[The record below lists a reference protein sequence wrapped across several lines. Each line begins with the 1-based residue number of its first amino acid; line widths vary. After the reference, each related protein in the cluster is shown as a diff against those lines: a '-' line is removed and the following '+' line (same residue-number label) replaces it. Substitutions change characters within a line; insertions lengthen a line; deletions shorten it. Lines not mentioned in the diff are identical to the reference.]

1 MLNYSTRDMAMV
13 GVLSALSVAMGYTFI
28 FVPNVEMISAS
39 IFISGYL
46 LGVPKGIVVAIM
58 AETVFSAFNPMGSGL
73 AFPFLLVSQ
82 VIGMSF
88 FGAAGGMLGK
98 WGEKFVFTK
107 VRIGALAA
115 AGFGC
120 TIVYDLLTTLSW
132 PIAAG
137 FSGNQMYAT
146 IALGAV
152 FSSIHL
158 ISNSLIFVLIVPSI
172 LKAVNSS
179 GRFA

>member
-1 MLNYSTRDMAMV
+1 MSYSTKDIAMV

-46 LGVPKGIVVAIM
+46 LGVSRGIVVAIA
-58 AETVFSAFNPMGSGL
+58 AETVFSAVNPMGSGL

-82 VIGMSF
+82 VMGMSF
-88 FGAAGGMLGK
+88 FGAAGGMLGR
-98 WGEKFVFTK
+98 WGDKFAFTK
-107 VRIGALAA
+107 VRIGALAL

-132 PIAAG
+132 PVAAG
-137 FSGNQMYAT
+137 FSGNQVYSI
-146 IALGAV
+146 IALGAL
-152 FSSIHL
+152 FSAIHL
-158 ISNSLIFVLIVPSI
+158 ISNSLIFAIIVPSI
-172 LKAVNSS
+172 LKAVKLS
-179 GRFA
+179 GRFD